1 MGQDTYTGLTEEE
14 VELFCE
20 QMMAAAATKCE
31 KSKQPDGSYNVVV
44 EFPDE

>member
-1 MGQDTYTGLTEEE
+1 MAKDTYTGLKEEE

-20 QMMAAAATKCE
+20 QMKSLGATCTKE
-31 KSKQPDGSYNVVV
+31 KQADGSYNVTV

>member
-20 QMMAAAATKCE
+20 QMMAASATKCE
-31 KSKQPDGSYNVVV
+31 KAKQADGSYNVVV